1 MGVEDVHVRGD
12 EEVGGGGDG
21 WKWLAHNS
29 NYSSF
34 VIYFFHGSTY
44 KCRSVY
50 CSTTEITLRQDMCR
64 FD

>member
-1 MGVEDVHVRGD
+1 MEDVHVRGD
-12 EEVGGGGDG
+12 EEVGGGRE

-29 NYSSF
+29 NYSTF
-34 VIYFFHGSTY
+34 VNLVLPWEYTY

-50 CSTTEITLRQDMCR
+50 CSTTEIAIRQDTCR